1 MSRPIALIVDDEP
14 DIRELLSM
22 TLQRMDIEVS
32 ACADV
37 ASARDRLSRQEFQ
50 LCLTDMRL
58 PDGDG
63 LELIEWMQNRGLKT
77 PVAVIT
83 AHGNVETAVRALKAG
98 AFDFI
103 SKPLDVKVLRKLVGS
118 ALKVPGAE
126 VIPGAMLAGTAQ
138 LLGESPV
145 IERLRHTIAKVAR
158 SQAPVHITGESGTG
172 KELVARM
179 IHEQGARADA
189 PFVPVNCGAIP
200 SELMESEFFGHRKG
214 SFTGAVNDKIG
225 LFQSAEGGT
234 LFMDEIGDLPLP
246 MQVKLLRVIQE
257 KTLRPV
263 GQTAELPVDVRIL
276 SATHKDLRALVASGQ
291 FREDLYYR
299 INVIELVVPPLR
311 DRAGDT
317 LLLAVHILRR
327 LSSGDGSGE
336 TPQLTPEARA
346 KLTAYHFPGNV
357 RELENILERAVALCG
372 ALITADDIQIH
383 RVPHG
388 SGGLPASGQ
397 PGNWQPATD
406 APDAVLA
413 GPAASPSA
421 SPTAS
426 TLAEGSPLLGDRLDS
441 LERETIVA
449 ALKQHRYNKT
459 ATARSLGLTLRAL
472 RYRMQKLA
480 IE

>member
-1 MSRPIALIVDDEP
+1 MARPVALVVDDEP
-14 DIRELLSM
+14 DIRDLLAM
-22 TLQRMDIEVS
+22 TLERMDIEAS
-32 ACADV
+32 TCGNV
-37 ASARDRLSRQEFQ
+37 ATARDRLARREFQ

-63 LELIEWMQNRGLKT
+63 IELIEWMQARGLKT

-118 ALKVPGAE
+118 ALKVPRTE
-126 VIPGAMLAGTAQ
+126 VTGGKAQ

-145 IERLRHTIAKVAR
+145 IERLRHTIGKVAR

-179 IHEQGARADA
+179 VHEQGARAEA

-214 SFTGAVNDKIG
+214 SFTGAVNDKTG

-234 LFMDEIGDLPLP
+234 LFMDEIADLPLP

-257 KTLRPV
+257 KTLRPI
-263 GQTAELPVDVRIL
+263 GQTAEVPVDVRIL

-299 INVIELVVPPLR
+299 INVIELRVPPLR
-311 DRAGDT
+311 DRGNDT
-317 LLLAVHILRR
+317 WLLTEHILKR
-327 LSSGDGSGE
+327 LGAGPAD
-336 TPQLTPEARA
+336 LTPDART
-346 KLTAYHFPGNV
+346 KLVAYRFPGNV
-357 RELENILERAVALCG
+357 RELENVLERAVALAG
-372 ALITADDIQIH
+372 DLAGDLITADDIQIH
-383 RVPHG
+383 QQSDDP
-388 SGGLPASGQ
+388 PPEASR
-397 PGNWQPATD
+397 
-406 APDAVLA
+406 
-413 GPAASPSA
+413 GPAPG
-421 SPTAS
+421 P
-426 TLAEGSPLLGDRLDS
+426 GSNGHMLGDRLDS

-449 ALKQHRYNKT
+449 ALKEHRYNKT
-459 ATARSLGLTLRAL
+459 ATARTLGLTLRAL
-472 RYRMQKLA
+472 RYRMRKLG
-480 IE
+480 ID